1 MNKLIDRMKRNKLV
15 NDTNAIGGL
24 GLGLFTFL
32 PSIFS
37 LITLLVVVFLIY
49 WILSNII
56 IIAIG
61 LFVIVL
67 AVVLLK
73 KYVLPQKKEVAK

>member
-1 MNKLIDRMKRNKLV
+1 MNKLIDRIKRNRLV
-15 NDTNAIGGL
+15 KDMNAVGVL

-37 LITLLVVVFLIY
+37 LITLLVVVFLIF

-56 IIAIG
+56 MIAIG
-61 LFVIVL
+61 LFVIVI